1 MGSVVERIAGV
12 DEAGRGPL
20 AGPVVAAA
28 VILPDTP
35 PPFPFRDSK
44 TISHERRVILHDWL
58 FASGAA
64 IGIGIVEPDE
74 IDRINILQATL
85 LAMRIA
91 VERID
96 PRPEKILI
104 DGNKTIPRFDIT
116 QEAIVKGDAKIPAIS
131 AASIIAK
138 VTRDRIMDDLHAQ
151 YPQYGFAKHKGYGTK
166 EHRDALLKHG
176 PAAIHRK
183 TFAGVCTVE
192 LPAEPQK

>member
-1 MGSVVERIAGV
+1 MGSMGERIAGV

-28 VILPDTP
+28 VILPSGA

-44 TISHERRVILHDWL
+44 TISHQRRVILHDWL

-64 IGIGIVEPDE
+64 IGIGVVEPDE
-74 IDRINILQATL
+74 IDRINILQAAL

-91 VERID
+91 VERLD
-96 PRPEKILI
+96 PLPDKILI
-104 DGNKTIPRFDIT
+104 DGNKTIPRFT
-116 QEAIVKGDAKIPAIS
+116 LAQEAIVKGDAKIPAIS

-138 VTRDRIMDDLHAQ
+138 VTRDRIMDGLHAQ
-151 YPQYGFAKHKGYGTK
+151 YPQYGFDKHKGYGTK
-166 EHRDALLKHG
+166 EHRDAILKHG

-183 TFAGVCTVE
+183 TFAGVCIVE
-192 LPAEPQK
+192 LPAES

>member
-1 MGSVVERIAGV
+1 MVEQIAGV

-28 VILPDTP
+28 VILPNAL

-74 IDRINILQATL
+74 IDRINILQAAL

-91 VERID
+91 VERLTPPPD
-96 PRPEKILI
+96 KILI
-104 DGNKTIPRFDIT
+104 DGNQLIPRFGIA
-116 QEAIVKGDAKIPAIS
+116 QEAIVKGDAKIPSIS

-138 VTRDRIMDDLHAQ
+138 VTRDRIMGELHAQ
-151 YPQYGFAKHKGYGTK
+151 YPQYGFDKHKGYGTK

-183 TFAGVCTVE
+183 TFAGVCRRE
-192 LPAEPQK
+192 LSAKPQE

>member
-1 MGSVVERIAGV
+1 MGECIAGV

-28 VILPDTP
+28 VILPNGASP
-35 PPFPFRDSK
+35 SPFPFRDSK

-64 IGIGIVEPDE
+64 IGIGIVEPGE
-74 IDRINILQATL
+74 IDRINILQAAL

-91 VERID
+91 VERLD
-96 PRPEKILI
+96 PRPDKILI
-104 DGNKTIPRFDIT
+104 DGNQAIPRFDIA
-116 QEAIVKGDAKIPAIS
+116 QETIVKGDAKIPAIS

-138 VTRDRIMDDLHAQ
+138 VTRDRIMGELHTQ
-151 YPQYGFAKHKGYGTK
+151 YPQYGFDKHKGYGTK
-166 EHRDALLKHG
+166 EHRDAILKHG
-176 PAAIHRK
+176 PAVIHRK
-183 TFAGVCTVE
+183 TFAGVCSRE

>member
-1 MGSVVERIAGV
+1 MINMVERIAGV

-28 VILPDTP
+28 VILPNSA

-64 IGIGIVEPDE
+64 IGIGIVEPEE
-74 IDRINILQATL
+74 IDRINILQAAL

-104 DGNKTIPRFDIT
+104 DGNQLIPRFDIA

-138 VTRDRIMDDLHAQ
+138 VTRDRIMGELHAQ
-151 YPQYGFAKHKGYGTK
+151 YPQYGFDRHKGYGTK

-183 TFAGVCTVE
+183 TFAGVCNIE
-192 LPAEPQK
+192 LFAGPQE